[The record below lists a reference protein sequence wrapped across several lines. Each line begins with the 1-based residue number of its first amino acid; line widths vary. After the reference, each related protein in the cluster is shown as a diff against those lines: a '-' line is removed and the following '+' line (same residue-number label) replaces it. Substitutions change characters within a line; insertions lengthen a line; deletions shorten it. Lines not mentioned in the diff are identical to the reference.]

1 MKSILERLK
10 RRGTPPS
17 RTTPVFVRVRC
28 ADATVKTLTVNI
40 PEATPACKIYS
51 AAAVALYAQH
61 EATGDRYRI
70 DDISLR
76 PIRAHGTFASLPVEA
91 EGPILPLR

>member
-1 MKSILERLK
+1 MKNILERLK
-10 RRGTPPS
+10 RRGAPPS
-17 RTTPVFVRVRC
+17 RTTPVFARVRC

-40 PEATPACKIYS
+40 PEMTPACKVLS
-51 AAAVALYAQH
+51 EAAVALYAQH

-76 PIRAHGTFASLPVEA
+76 PARAHGTFASLPVEA